1 MSAARL
7 PVVAVVGRPNVGKS
21 SLVNRIVGHRAT
33 VVEERPG
40 VTRDRKSLEAEWL
53 GRRFT
58 VMDTG
63 GWLPGG
69 SELDAKVSAQ
79 AEAALAEADLVLFVV
94 DATTGATDEDLSAA
108 RVVQR
113 AKRPTLLVVN
123 KVDDAS
129 RDALCW
135 EFYGLGLGEPHG
147 VSAMHGRGTGDLLDE
162 LLAKLP
168 EAGEDAGGDDGER
181 RIPRVA
187 IVGRPNVGKSTT
199 FNRLIGE
206 DRAVV
211 HDMPGTTVDTVDT
224 VVETEEG
231 ALCFVD
237 TAGLRR
243 KGRVEEGSER
253 YANIRALR
261 AMEEAD
267 LAILVIDAT
276 QGATHQDQRLA
287 ERLGMTGTPTV
298 VLLNKWDL
306 VDAEEREDV
315 VASVADRLAFLG
327 AAPVLRTSASS
338 GRGVHRILPALMEAL
353 EGYSTRVGTGVL
365 NRALADI
372 QQAHPPVGARIKYI
386 VQGAA
391 DPPTFTVF
399 VNGRLQQTYLRYLER
414 GLRERLDLG
423 ATPIKIR
430 VRVEG
435 G

>member
-1 MSAARL
+1 MSPARL

-40 VTRDRKSLEAEWL
+40 VTRDRKFLEAEWV

-58 VMDTG
+58 VVDTG

-94 DATTGATDEDLSAA
+94 DATTGATEEDLSAS

-113 AKRPTLLVVN
+113 TGLPVLLVVN
-123 KVDDAS
+123 KVDDTS
-129 RDALCW
+129 RDGLVW
-135 EFYGLGLGEPHG
+135 DFYSLGLGEPFA

-162 LLAKLP
+162 VLAKLP
-168 EAGEDAGGDDGER
+168 EELEGEAEDNGE

-199 FNRLIGE
+199 FNKLIGE
-206 DRAVV
+206 ERAVV

-224 VVETEEG
+224 VVETDEG
-231 ALCFVD
+231 VLCFVD

-306 VDAEEREDV
+306 VGEDDRGDIL
-315 VASVADRLAFLG
+315 ATVADRLAFLG
-327 AAPVLRTSASS
+327 AAPVLRTSARS
-338 GRGVHRILPALMEAL
+338 GKGVHRILPALMEAL
-353 EGYSTRVGTGVL
+353 EGYQKRVGTGVL

-372 QQAHPPVGARIKYI
+372 QQAHPPAGARIKYI

-430 VRVEG
+430 VRMEG
-435 G
+435 

>member
-1 MSAARL
+1 MSPARL
-7 PVVAVVGRPNVGKS
+7 PVVSVVGRPNVGKS

-40 VTRDRKSLEAEWL
+40 VTRDRKALEAEWL

-79 AEAALAEADLVLFVV
+79 AEAALAESDLVLFVV

-113 AKRPTLLVVN
+113 TNLPVLLVVN
-123 KVDDAS
+123 KVDDSS
-129 RDALCW
+129 REALAW
-135 EFYGLGLGEPHG
+135 DFYSLGLGEPHC

-162 LLAKLP
+162 VLAKLP
-168 EAGEDAGGDDGER
+168 ELIEGDDGEDDGE

-199 FNRLIGE
+199 FNKLIGE

-224 VVETEEG
+224 VVETDEG
-231 ALCFVD
+231 VLCFVD

-306 VDAEEREDV
+306 VTEDERDDV
-315 VASVADRLAFLG
+315 LASVADRLAFLG
-327 AAPVLRTSASS
+327 TAPVLRTSARS
-338 GRGVHRILPALMEAL
+338 GKGVHRILPALMEAL
-353 EGYSTRVGTGVL
+353 EGYSKRVGTGIL

-430 VRVEG
+430 VRMEG
-435 G
+435 